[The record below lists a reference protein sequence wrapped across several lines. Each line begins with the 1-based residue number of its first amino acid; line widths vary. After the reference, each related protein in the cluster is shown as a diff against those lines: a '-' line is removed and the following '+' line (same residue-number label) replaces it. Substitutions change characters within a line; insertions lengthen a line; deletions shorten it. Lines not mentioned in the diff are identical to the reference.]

1 LRERAELFP
10 ESLRASLRMTTP
22 SESFPGS
29 QRELRSAWF
38 LELLSESFPGSQG
51 ELRSA
56 RFLES
61 LSESFLEWLEVP
73 QLALGSEW
81 SEETQSLPE
90 RGLMSRPA

>member
-1 LRERAELFP
+1 MPERAELFP
-10 ESLRASLRMTTP
+10 ESLWGSFRMTTP

-29 QRELRSAWF
+29 QRELRSAW
-38 LELLSESFPGSQG
+38 
-51 ELRSA
+51 
-56 RFLES
+56 FLES